1 MIDFKVEN
9 VDGLPESIQDLYEK
23 TDDGFEL
30 KITGMPEPDESN
42 LSGLKKKVEELLT
55 ESKTAKKK
63 AREAVSD
70 AEQARMESAKKG
82 NDTEALHKSWE
93 DKFNSRESEMQDHIG
108 KLTNTIVKLTSGQ
121 AASQIASEIAVQGSA
136 NVLLPHI
143 ERRLSTEDRDGV
155 PHTVVLDA
163 DGHPSA
169 MTVSELK
176 KEFQNSASFAPLIV
190 GTKANGAGRTGG
202 KESGGA
208 TSQQITRADFD
219 LLSQLDRSKYA
230 KSGGTITDND

>member
-1 MIDFKVEN
+1 MIDFKVES
-9 VDGLPESIQDLYEK
+9 VEDLPESIQELYEK
-23 TDDGFEL
+23 KDDGFEL
-30 KITGMPEPDESN
+30 KVSGLPVQDESN

-63 AREAVSD
+63 ARDAISA
-70 AEQARMESAKKG
+70 AEQAQMESAKKG

-93 DKFNSRESEMQDHIG
+93 EKFNSRETEMQDHIG
-108 KLTNTIVKLTSGQ
+108 KLTSTIVKLTSGQ

-143 ERRLSTEDRDGV
+143 ERRLSTENRDGV
-155 PHTVVLDA
+155 PNIVVLDNE
-163 DGHPSA
+163 GQPSA
-169 MTVSELK
+169 MTVAELK

-202 KESGGA
+202 KDSGGA
-208 TSQQITRADFD
+208 TSQQMSRVDFD
-219 LLSQLDRSKYA
+219 GLSQFERSKYA
-230 KSGGTITDND
+230 KSGGKITDD

>member
-1 MIDFKVEN
+1 MIDFKVESIE
-9 VDGLPESIQDLYEK
+9 DLPESIQELYEQK
-23 TDDGFEL
+23 DDGFEL
-30 KITGMPEPDESN
+30 KISGLPEQDEAN

-55 ESKTAKKK
+55 ESKAAKKK
-63 AREAVSD
+63 ARDAISA
-70 AEQARMESAKKG
+70 AEQAQMESAKKG

-93 DKFNSRESEMQDHIG
+93 EKFNSRENEMQDHIG
-108 KLTNTIVKLTSGQ
+108 ELTKTIVKLTSGQ

-143 ERRLSTEDRDGV
+143 ERRLSTENRDGI
-155 PHTVVLDA
+155 PHIVVLDN

-202 KESGGA
+202 KDSGGA

-219 LLSQLDRSKYA
+219 GLSQFERSKYA
-230 KSGGTITDND
+230 KSGGTITDD